1 MPREPAL
8 GGRDGESRWFILP
21 LGCCP
26 LGGSGSLLGVH
37 GLRVLIL
44 TSAALP
50 LEAVVLKHQ
59 LMANALRAEVAFVFL
74 GFRCPQNLA
83 WQFPL
88 FCQFFSALKLV
99 IF

>member
-1 MPREPAL
+1 M
-8 GGRDGESRWFILP
+8 
-21 LGCCP
+21 
-26 LGGSGSLLGVH
+26 GGSGSLLGVL

-44 TSAALP
+44 TFATLP
-50 LEAVVLKHQ
+50 LEAVVLKQ
-59 LMANALRAEVAFVFL
+59 KLMANALRAKVAFVLL

-83 WQFPL
+83 WQLPL